1 MLKGETL
8 LALPLLQRAVQEW
21 PTYVSAHRMLIL
33 ALVRLGRLAE
43 AREAATRLLENIP
56 SYHGTGAKFFKNR
69 EFATEL
75 QHALA
80 ISGIAE

>member
-1 MLKGETL
+1 MANLCI
-8 LALPLLQRAVQEW
+8 
-21 PTYVSAHRMLIL
+21 SAQDV
-33 ALVRLGRLAE
+33 VRLGLLAA

-56 SYHGTGAKFFKNR
+56 GYQGTGAKFFKNR

-80 ISGIAE
+80 ILGIAE